1 MESVERTMF
10 METKILKGM
19 VRSFIRELEEYL
31 QSPSIIAMLHSLYPQ
46 IATSLVKFDEA
57 FNLNTHETF
66 QRFAETSNE
75 EATIPDEFLDPIL
88 FTSIHIPVKLPQC
101 GMFVDYCVISSH
113 LLEHEMNP
121 FNRQKLTL
129 DELEE
134 YNMKPEIIAECDD
147 FIRRREN
154 SIKK

>member
-1 MESVERTMF
+1 
-10 METKILKGM
+10 
-19 VRSFIRELEEYL
+19 
-31 QSPSIIAMLHSLYPQ
+31 
-46 IATSLVKFDEA
+46 
-57 FNLNTHETF
+57 
-66 QRFAETSNE
+66 
-75 EATIPDEFLDPIL
+75 
-88 FTSIHIPVKLPQC
+88 
-101 GMFVDYCVISSH
+101 
-113 LLEHEMNP
+113 MNP